1 MKNRNKRDTITW
13 EINIKN
19 IYKWK
24 LMMKINK

>member
-1 MKNRNKRDTITW
+1 MKNRNNIDTITW

-19 IYKWK
+19 IYKQK